1 MRNAGDDL
9 ITTNGFLR
17 TADNSH
23 PDLDLSVED
32 KFGQSIANIGDRNGD
47 GVNDLA
53 VGAPGTD
60 SGGTD
65 SGALYLLY
73 MDAETV
79 IRGVTAAAENGSY
92 NTDATINI
100 QVIFSEAVDVDAT
113 GGTPTLTLKTKDTD
127 PEMNTDVLYVGGSGS
142 DTLTFEYAVVTGD
155 EARDL
160 DYDSTASLTLN
171 SGTINATA
179 APNNAALLTLP
190 EPGTRGSLSS
200 NKNISINPTVT
211 IPSNTPPTLSQP
223 IPDQVLTVNTSFTYT
238 IPAGTFTDAENDPLR
253 YSPVTTLPNGLTLDA
268 YTGTFSGTPVT
279 EQTSTQQY
287 TFLVSDGTA
296 STNSTIGIKVN
307 AALTFPLP
315 PIADISYSPN
325 SLISE
330 TLPLVIDGTGT
341 KPIKYT
347 LSPTLIDG

>member
-1 MRNAGDDL
+1 M
-9 ITTNGFLR
+9 
-17 TADNSH
+17 
-23 PDLDLSVED
+23 
-32 KFGQSIANIGDRNGD
+32 
-47 GVNDLA
+47 
-53 VGAPGTD
+53 
-60 SGGTD
+60 
-65 SGALYLLY
+65 
-73 MDAETV
+73 
-79 IRGVTAAAENGSY
+79 
-92 NTDATINI
+92 
-100 QVIFSEAVDVDAT
+100 
-113 GGTPTLTLKTKDTD
+113 
-127 PEMNTDVLYVGGSGS
+127 
-142 DTLTFEYAVVTGD
+142 
-155 EARDL
+155 
-160 DYDSTASLTLN
+160 
-171 SGTINATA
+171 
-179 APNNAALLTLP
+179 
-190 EPGTRGSLSS
+190 
-200 NKNISINPTVT
+200 T

-287 TFLVSDGTA
+287 TFLVSDGTT

-347 LSPTLIDG
+347 LSPTLIDGLITFDAGERTIAGTAPATEQRRQYTYTAEDANGALAAQTFTISTIQNLNLRIKVFLEGAQ